1 MIKSITNLIIAKT
14 NQVLHDSGLN
24 TSDLL
29 KKSGISAYEI
39 ETPGLRL
46 SETQYYSFIEHTS
59 RHVGMGNERT
69 LEFITS
75 QNNIDFAYSLFPQ
88 LTSLCLNEKTAYDA
102 LLGYINNR
110 VVIGNVEEII
120 VSVKTDETR
129 IEIIDHSPN
138 RINTVPLI
146 GVMAHLYSL
155 VKTYHPDAKIKA
167 GFTINNY
174 KHTISNFFG
183 ASCVFNQNT
192 NHIIFNN
199 EDLFRKNVHFN
210 SFLYKYQKA
219 EIERETASL
228 LSQNSFLDTVIVL
241 IEKAMST
248 HDIYTENSILE
259 YVCNHLRISRWTLNQ
274 KLKFEDINFSLLLRK
289 IRLQKA
295 CDLLVTTNMSMQEVS
310 DSLLFSSQAVFSRFF
325 SSNIGESP
333 ISFRKKHW
341 VMK

>member
-46 SETQYYSFIEHTS
+46 SETQYYSFIEHSS
-59 RHVGMGNERT
+59 RHLGLWNEQSI
-69 LEFITS
+69 EFITS
-75 QNNIDFAYSLFPQ
+75 QNNIDLSYSLFPH
-88 LTSLCLNEKTAYDA
+88 LTSLCLNEKTAYDS
-102 LLGYINNR
+102 LLAYINNR

-120 VSVKTDETR
+120 VSIKSDETR

-138 RINTVPLI
+138 RINTIPLI

-155 VKTYHPDAKIKA
+155 VTTYNPSTKIKA

-174 KHTISNFFG
+174 KHTISGFFG
-183 ASCVFNQNT
+183 ASCVFNQNS
-192 NHIIFNN
+192 NYIIFNN
-199 EDLFRKNVHFN
+199 EDLFRKNIHFN

-228 LSQNSFLDTVIVL
+228 LSTSSFIDTVIVL

-248 HDIYTENSILE
+248 HDIHTENSILE
-259 YVCNHLRISRWTLNQ
+259 YVCNNLRISRWTLNQ
-274 KLKFEDINFSLLLRK
+274 KLKFEDINFWRCSLYVLVH
-289 IRLQKA
+289 
-295 CDLLVTTNMSMQEVS
+295 DL
-310 DSLLFSSQAVFSRFF
+310 
-325 SSNIGESP
+325 
-333 ISFRKKHW
+333 
-341 VMK
+341 